1 MVISAVPTVGKNNQQ
16 IMAAMS
22 KQVKQYHKLFDK
34 YCGSARLE
42 AVLLVHIQ
50 VSNLSARDCIS
61 CKYKDMIFMECSYAS
76 ANEPN
81 IGHPN
86 PDSDLPIS

>member
-1 MVISAVPTVGKNNQQ
+1 MQLIWSVVISAVPTVGKNNQQ

-50 VSNLSARDCIS
+50 VSNLSYTDFILHRKIW
-61 CKYKDMIFMECSYAS
+61 KYM
-76 ANEPN
+76 
-81 IGHPN
+81 
-86 PDSDLPIS
+86 